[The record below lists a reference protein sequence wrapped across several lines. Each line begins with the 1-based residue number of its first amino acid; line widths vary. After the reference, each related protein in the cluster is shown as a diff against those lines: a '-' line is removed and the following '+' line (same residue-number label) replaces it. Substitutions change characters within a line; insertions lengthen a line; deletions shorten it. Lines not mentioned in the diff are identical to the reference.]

1 MAYVPR
7 ERDELARIFLG
18 SLITR
23 SELDDTAQGSV
34 IDVLA
39 QSMAALAS
47 STERRIAGVRDAFDF
62 RNATGAE
69 LDERLGE
76 LPPNSISR
84 LSATTA
90 SGSLTVTL
98 LAQGSD
104 LTIEAGASFSAS
116 SNPDIIYSVRA
127 QTVISAGATS
137 ADLTVDASESG
148 RAGNIAAQRVDTIL
162 DAPSQ
167 LLTVTNSAAF
177 TNGQEE
183 ETDSALIRRAML
195 YLQSLAR
202 CQPPALEYAALSY
215 EGEERITLASLYEDP
230 RVAGM
235 SYLYIDDGSGT
246 LGLRTA
252 TGQQYTG
259 TATATGPTVIYHD
272 GPAVNTLTITYVD
285 PVTTLTRMV
294 STVKYV
300 SVPERGVI
308 YLDADAIPDGA
319 TWTLGAYEVFTGP
332 IADIQRIIEGDPAN
346 PASVPGWRAAGTR
359 VRVYPPSIMRLD
371 ADIHLTPENGYELNA
386 LSQSVETSLIDELSV
401 YRIGE
406 PLFVAR
412 LIEMIMSVE
421 GVRNI
426 ALYVAGTGDDATP
439 QPLEDLYPAPDRVIR
454 LGTLAIIP
462 SPEET

>member
-1 MAYVPR
+1 MAYIPR

-39 QSMAALAS
+39 QSMAALAA

-69 LDERLGE
+69 LDERLAE
-76 LPPNSISR
+76 FPPNSISR

-116 SNPDIIYSVRA
+116 SNPDIIYNVRS

-137 ADLTVDASESG
+137 ADLTVDASEAG
-148 RAGNIAAQRVDTIL
+148 RAGNIAAQRIDTIL
-162 DAPSQ
+162 DAPTQ
-167 LLTVTNSAAF
+167 ILTVTNSAAF

-183 ETDSALIRRAML
+183 ETDSALKRRALL

-202 CQPPALEYAALSY
+202 SQPPALEFAALSLA
-215 EGEERITLASLYEDP
+215 GNERITLASLYEDP
-230 RVAGM
+230 SVAGM
-235 SYLYIDDGSGT
+235 SYLYVDDGSGT
-246 LGLRTA
+246 LGLRVE
-252 TGQQYTG
+252 TGNQY
-259 TATATGPTVIYHD
+259 TATATAEGPTIIYHD
-272 GPAVNTLTITYVD
+272 APAVNELTITYVD
-285 PVTTLTRMV
+285 PATTLTRMV
-294 STVKYV
+294 SPLKYV

-308 YLDADAIPDGA
+308 YLDADAIPDQA
-319 TWTLGAYEVFTGP
+319 VWTLGPYEVFTGP
-332 IADIQRIIEGDPAN
+332 IAEIQRIIEGDPAN
-346 PASVPGWRAAGTR
+346 PASAPGWRAAGTR

-371 ADIHLTPENGYELNA
+371 ADIHLTPENGYELDA
-386 LSQSVETSLIDELSV
+386 LSQSVETSLIDELSA

-412 LIEMIMSVE
+412 LTELIMSVD

-439 QPLEDLYPAPDRVIR
+439 QALEDLYPAADRVIR
-454 LGTLAIIP
+454 LGTLNIIP

>member
-1 MAYVPR
+1 MYVPR

-76 LPPNSISR
+76 FPPDSISR

-104 LTIEAGASFSAS
+104 LTIEAGASFGAS
-116 SNPDIIYSVRA
+116 SNPDIIYSVRT

-148 RAGNIAAQRVDTIL
+148 RAGNIASQRIDTIL

-202 CQPPALEYAALSY
+202 CQAPALEYAALSY

-230 RVAGM
+230 HVAGM

-272 GPAVNTLTITYVD
+272 APAVNTLSITYTD
-285 PVTTLTRMV
+285 PITSLTRTV
-294 STVKYV
+294 SPVKYV

-308 YLDADAIPDGA
+308 YLDSDAIPDGA
-319 TWTLGAYEVFTGP
+319 VWTLGPYEVFGGP
-332 IADIQRIIEGDPAN
+332 IAAIQRIIEGDPAN
-346 PASVPGWRAAGTR
+346 PTSAPGWRAAGTR

-386 LSQSVETSLIDELSV
+386 LSQSVETSLIDELSA

-426 ALYVAGTGDDATP
+426 ALYVAGTGDDAIP
-439 QPLEDLYPAPDRVIR
+439 QTLGDIYPSADRVIR
-454 LGTLAIIP
+454 LGALTIIP
-462 SPEET
+462 SPEEI

>member
-1 MAYVPR
+1 MYVPR

-76 LPPNSISR
+76 FPPDSISR

-104 LTIEAGASFSAS
+104 LTIEAGASFGAS
-116 SNPDIIYSVRA
+116 SNPDIIYSVRT

-148 RAGNIAAQRVDTIL
+148 RAGNIASQRIDTIL

-202 CQPPALEYAALSY
+202 CQAPALEYAALSY

-230 RVAGM
+230 HVAGM

-272 GPAVNTLTITYVD
+272 APAVNTLSITYTD
-285 PVTTLTRMV
+285 PITSLTRTV
-294 STVKYV
+294 SPVKYV

-308 YLDADAIPDGA
+308 YLDSDAIPAGA
-319 TWTLGAYEVFTGP
+319 VWTLGPYEVFGGP
-332 IADIQRIIEGDPAN
+332 IAAIQRIIEGDPAN
-346 PASVPGWRAAGTR
+346 PTSAPGWRAAGTR
-359 VRVYPPSIMRLD
+359 VKVYPPSITRLN

-386 LSQSVETSLIDELSV
+386 LSQSVETSLIDELSA

-426 ALYVAGTGDDATP
+426 ALYAAGTGDDAIP
-439 QPLEDLYPAPDRVIR
+439 QTLGDIYPSADRVIR
-454 LGTLAIIP
+454 LGALTIIP
-462 SPEET
+462 SPEEI

>member
-76 LPPNSISR
+76 FPPDSISR

-116 SNPDIIYSVRA
+116 SNPDIIYSVRT

-148 RAGNIAAQRVDTIL
+148 RAGNIAAQRIDTIL

-177 TNGQEE
+177 TNGQGE

-202 CQPPALEYAALSY
+202 CQAPALEYAALSY

-230 RVAGM
+230 HVAGM
-235 SYLYIDDGSGT
+235 SYLYINDGSGT

-272 GPAVNTLTITYVD
+272 APSVNTLTITYTD
-285 PVTTLTRMV
+285 PITSLTRTV
-294 STVKYV
+294 SPVKYV

-308 YLDADAIPDGA
+308 YLDSDAIPDTA
-319 TWTLGAYEVFTGP
+319 VWTLGPYEVFTGP

-359 VRVYPPSIMRLD
+359 VKVYPPSIMRLD
-371 ADIHLTPENGYELNA
+371 ADIHLTPENGYELSA
-386 LSQSVETSLIDELSV
+386 LSQSVETSLIDELSA

-421 GVRNI
+421 GVRNV
-426 ALYVAGTGDDATP
+426 ALYVAGTGDDAIP
-439 QPLEDLYPAPDRVIR
+439 QTLGDIYPSADRVIR
-454 LGTLAIIP
+454 LGALTIIP
-462 SPEET
+462 SPEEI

>member
-1 MAYVPR
+1 MYVPR

-76 LPPNSISR
+76 FPPDSISR

-104 LTIEAGASFSAS
+104 LTIEAGASFGAS
-116 SNPDIIYSVRA
+116 SNPDIIYSVRT

-137 ADLTVDASESG
+137 EDLTVDASESG
-148 RAGNIAAQRVDTIL
+148 RAGNIASQRIDTIL

-202 CQPPALEYAALSY
+202 CQAPALEYAALSY

-230 RVAGM
+230 HVAGM

-272 GPAVNTLTITYVD
+272 APAVNTLSITYTD
-285 PVTTLTRMV
+285 PITSLTRTV
-294 STVKYV
+294 SPVKYV

-308 YLDADAIPDGA
+308 YLDSDAIPDGA
-319 TWTLGAYEVFTGP
+319 VWTLGPYEVFGGP
-332 IADIQRIIEGDPAN
+332 IAAIQRIIEGDPAN
-346 PASVPGWRAAGTR
+346 PTSAPGWRAAGTR

-386 LSQSVETSLIDELSV
+386 LSQSVETSLIDELSA

-426 ALYVAGTGDDATP
+426 ALYVAGTGDDAIP
-439 QPLEDLYPAPDRVIR
+439 QTLGDIYPSADRVIR
-454 LGTLAIIP
+454 LGALTIIP
-462 SPEET
+462 SPEEI